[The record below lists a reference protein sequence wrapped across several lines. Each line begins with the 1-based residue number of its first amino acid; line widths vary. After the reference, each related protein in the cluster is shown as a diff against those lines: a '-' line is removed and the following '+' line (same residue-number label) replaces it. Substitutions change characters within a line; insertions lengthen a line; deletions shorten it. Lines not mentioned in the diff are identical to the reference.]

1 MAATISV
8 DHLPRGVSASTT
20 GIFVL
25 DVLALA
31 TMASCVPTLKLF
43 VTKRRHWNL
52 VSGFKEALS
61 EFFWSFSLSF
71 FLLRRRRRGGMSLS
85 VSISSDVFF
94 SARSV
99 LLSFSKLLALAAL
112 SKVLSVDESRLDSK
126 EMASNEERE
135 RERVE
140 GIELS

>member
-1 MAATISV
+1 
-8 DHLPRGVSASTT
+8 
-20 GIFVL
+20 
-25 DVLALA
+25 
-31 TMASCVPTLKLF
+31 
-43 VTKRRHWNL
+43 
-52 VSGFKEALS
+52 
-61 EFFWSFSLSF
+61 
-71 FLLRRRRRGGMSLS
+71 MSLS